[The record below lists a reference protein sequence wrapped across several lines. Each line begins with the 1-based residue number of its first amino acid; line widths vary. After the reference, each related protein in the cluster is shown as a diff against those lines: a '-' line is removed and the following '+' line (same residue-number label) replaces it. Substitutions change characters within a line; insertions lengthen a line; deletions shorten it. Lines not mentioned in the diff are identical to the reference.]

1 MKLLYLSILS
11 FVFVASCAL
20 VLIPGKTI
28 FTSPKRYN
36 LQINEM
42 PVLNKESSFPIFSGQ
57 GVIAV
62 DIDSGTSLY
71 EKDADNK
78 LYPAST
84 TKILTALVAI
94 DFYKPG
100 DILVVGETKTH
111 SDEQRMGL
119 MKGEEI
125 SFDNL
130 MNGLLIYSANDA
142 AWVLA
147 DNYPGGSD
155 AFIVAMNEKARS
167 LHLNN
172 STFTNPVGLDDV
184 NQVATARDMVRLA
197 EVAMRDRY
205 FSSIVGTKEKIVTS
219 ADGKIIHN
227 LKSTNQLL
235 GKVEGVS
242 GIKTGWTDA
251 ARENLITSV
260 TRNGHRVI
268 IAVLGSQDRFG
279 ETKELID
286 WVYGNYKWQS
296 VIALDSHQ

>member
-1 MKLLYLSILS
+1 MKLFYLSILA
-11 FVFVASCAL
+11 FVFTASSAMA
-20 VLIPGKTI
+20 LIPRQTILTTPKT
-28 FTSPKRYN
+28 YN
-36 LQINEM
+36 FEINEM

-62 DIDSGTSLY
+62 DIDSGVSLY

-94 DFYKPG
+94 DFYTLS
-100 DILVVGETKTH
+100 DILVVGDIKTA

-119 MKGEEI
+119 IKGEEI

-130 MNGLLIYSANDA
+130 MSGLLIYSANDA

-155 AFIVAMNEKARS
+155 AFIASMNEKARS

-172 STFTNPVGLDDV
+172 SHFTNPVGLDDV
-184 NQVATARDMVRLA
+184 DQVATARDMVRLA
-197 EVAMRDRY
+197 EVAMRNMY
-205 FSSIVGTKEKIVTS
+205 FASIVGTKEKIVTS

-227 LKSTNQLL
+227 LKSTNTLL
-235 GKVEGVS
+235 GKVDGVA
-242 GIKTGWTDA
+242 GIKTGWTNA

-296 VIALDSHQ
+296 VIALDIH